1 MNTHTQV
8 NMYRH
13 AHTHLSA
20 PQRNVIVERPP
31 SLSSRLLYA
40 GYRLMGVN
48 SVTSQGWQLHTQQV
62 CLLDPATGVLRTI
75 TVPFH
80 LALR

>member
-1 MNTHTQV
+1 MQMSMCVSVRPANGSSMERHCGHT
-8 NMYRH
+8 YK
-13 AHTHLSA
+13 
-20 PQRNVIVERPP
+20 P